1 MVRREQER
9 YQKSTT
15 STSTFASLD
24 DYGLGGVDCEIC
36 GNSGYILKKDEDG
49 TLESREC
56 KCMAQR
62 RSIRKIRKSGM
73 MDMISRYTF
82 SNYQTPDEQREK
94 IKAGVEAFAED
105 KSGWLYIYGRS
116 GSGKTHICT
125 AACVRFIA
133 KGTEVYY
140 MSWRD
145 ESTALKGLVL
155 DSDFYSNKIKKI
167 KTVPV
172 LYIDDF
178 LKGGFTEADLKLA
191 FEIVNARYNDVK
203 LRTIISS
210 EMSIKNLIS
219 TDEALGG
226 RIYERSRGRIINT
239 PDSDWR
245 IQ

>member
-1 MVRREQER
+1 MAQEKYR
-9 YQKSTT
+9 NSTT
-15 STSTFASLD
+15 SISTFASLD
-24 DYGLGGVDCEIC
+24 DYGLGGVNCEIC
-36 GNSGYILKKDEDG
+36 GNKGYTAKLNADG
-49 TLESREC
+49 SIDSREC

-62 RSIRKIRKSGM
+62 RSIRKIRESGM
-73 MDMISRYTF
+73 MDMIARYTF
-82 SNYQTPDEQREK
+82 NSYQTPDEQRAK
-94 IKAGVEAFAED
+94 IKSGVEAFAED

-125 AACVRFIA
+125 AACVRFIS

-145 ESTALKGLVL
+145 ESTALKGLVT
-155 DSDFYSNKIKKI
+155 DSDIYTKKMNKLKS
-167 KTVPV
+167 VPV

-191 FEIVNARYNDVK
+191 FEVLNARYNDTK

-210 EMSIKNLIS
+210 EMSIKKLIS
-219 TDEALGG
+219 IDEALGG

-239 PDSDWR
+239 PDSNWR